1 MQTVMRNVA
10 QKNRSNQRSFF
21 NQYTIKNLVFLFI
34 YAFFCLNPKYERIQ
48 STALNE
54 AQGKKA
60 QLCIKKAPVIKQG
73 LFNLEIRT

>member
-1 MQTVMRNVA
+1 MQTVMRNVS
-10 QKNRSNQRSFF
+10 QKNRSNERPFF
-21 NQYTIKNLVFLFI
+21 NRYTIKNLVFLFV
-34 YAFFCLNPKYERIQ
+34 YDFFCLNPRYERIQ

-54 AQGKKA
+54 AQGGKV

>member
-10 QKNRSNQRSFF
+10 QKKHPNKWSFF
-21 NQYTIKNLVFLFI
+21 NQYTIKNLVFLFV
-34 YAFFCLNPKYERIQ
+34 YDFVCLNPRYERIQ

-54 AQGKKA
+54 AQGGKA

-73 LFNLEIRT
+73 LFNLEIRN

>member
-10 QKNRSNQRSFF
+10 QKNRSNERSFF
-21 NQYTIKNLVFLFI
+21 NQHTIKNLVFLFI
-34 YAFFCLNPKYERIQ
+34 YAFIRLNPRYERIQ

-60 QLCIKKAPVIKQG
+60 
-73 LFNLEIRT
+73 

>member
-10 QKNRSNQRSFF
+10 QKNRSNQGSFF
-21 NQYTIKNLVFLFI
+21 NQYTIKKLSFLFV
-34 YAFFCLNPKYERIQ
+34 YAFVCLNPRYERIQ

-54 AQGKKA
+54 AQGGKA

>member
-1 MQTVMRNVA
+1 MRNVA
-10 QKNRSNQRSFF
+10 QKNRPNQRSFF

-34 YAFFCLNPKYERIQ
+34 YDFFCLSPRYERIQ

-60 QLCIKKAPVIKQG
+60 QL
-73 LFNLEIRT
+73 

>member
-10 QKNRSNQRSFF
+10 QKNRSNEWSFF

-34 YAFFCLNPKYERIQ
+34 YAFVYLSPRYERIQ

-54 AQGKKA
+54 AQGGKA

>member
-34 YAFFCLNPKYERIQ
+34 YAFVCLSPRYERIQ

-54 AQGKKA
+54 AQGEKA
-60 QLCIKKAPVIKQG
+60 QL
-73 LFNLEIRT
+73 

>member
-10 QKNRSNQRSFF
+10 QKKHPNQWSFF
-21 NQYTIKNLVFLFI
+21 NQYTIKNLVFLFV
-34 YAFFCLNPKYERIQ
+34 YDFVCLNPRYERIQ

-54 AQGKKA
+54 AQGGKA

>member
-10 QKNRSNQRSFF
+10 QKNRSNERSFF
-21 NQYTIKNLVFLFI
+21 NQHTIKNLVFLFI
-34 YAFFCLNPKYERIQ
+34 YDFIRLNPRYERIQ

-60 QLCIKKAPVIKQG
+60 QL
-73 LFNLEIRT
+73 

>member
-34 YAFFCLNPKYERIQ
+34 YAFIRLNPRYERIQ

-54 AQGKKA
+54 AQGEKA
-60 QLCIKKAPVIKQG
+60 QL
-73 LFNLEIRT
+73 